1 MGWLQSQLEL
11 PRQCYWFVGGSRA
24 EGEENDRTSHVR
36 KDWLHKALFGVH
48 SDQGWETIQQKVCHV
63 LVTGAHFSSQ
73 KIFPTASVLLV
84 NVCVCVG
91 RRREPGKTSWVP
103 DQKMDDFII
112 LYRVE
117 VKRIMRKLSCVFVP
131 KMENPKWQYIRVFLL
146 FWNNRVRTGKTGA
159 NFARYALHQPEL
171 VTEEGGEN
179 VEHAVATRALLFLF
193 HWVTCSVWEV
203 CVYEWRVHVC
213 THTHAHTHRR
223 VTVRERGVCEYETLL
238 HVLRKFF
245 ANPKIHETNSLV

>member
-1 MGWLQSQLEL
+1 M
-11 PRQCYWFVGGSRA
+11 GGSRA
-24 EGEENDRTSHVR
+24 EGEENGRTSHVR

-103 DQKMDDFII
+103 DQKMGDFII

-117 VKRIMRKLSCVFVP
+117 VKRIMRKLNCVFVP
-131 KMENPKWQYIRVFLL
+131 KMENPKWQYIRIFLL

-179 VEHAVATRALLFLF
+179 VEHAVATGALLYFTVLC
-193 HWVTCSVWEV
+193 VV
-203 CVYEWRVHVC
+203 CEWCVCMSGEC
-213 THTHAHTHRR
+213 THAQ
-223 VTVRERGVCEYETLL
+223 ES
-238 HVLRKFF
+238 K
-245 ANPKIHETNSLV
+245 S